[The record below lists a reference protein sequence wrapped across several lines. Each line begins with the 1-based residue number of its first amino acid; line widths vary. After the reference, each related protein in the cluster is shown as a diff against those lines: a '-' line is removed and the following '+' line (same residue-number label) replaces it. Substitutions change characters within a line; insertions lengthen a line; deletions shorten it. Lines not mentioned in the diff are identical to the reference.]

1 MKLTNSLTRKLEDFE
16 PAEPGH
22 LRMYNCGPTVYGEQH
37 IGNFRTF
44 ALGDT
49 LRRWCELKGWR
60 VTQVVNITDVGHLTQ
75 DDIDEGEDKVV
86 MKAREMGWTAL
97 QVSEHFTN
105 LFLEDRK
112 KLLFIE
118 PHHFTKATEHI
129 PEMIDL
135 IRKLLDRGCAYA
147 VGGNVYFD
155 VTKCPEYGRLSGNS
169 LETLK
174 AGARIKVHP
183 DKRHPADFALW
194 KTDAKHLMQWD
205 APWGRGFPGWH
216 IECSAM
222 SMKYLGE
229 TFDIHTGGEDNIFPH
244 HEAEI
249 AQSEAATGKPFVR
262 LWLHSRHIMWEG
274 KKLSKSLG
282 NIVRLKDATDRGY
295 APAEVRYAL
304 ICTRYSQ
311 QVNFSWKM
319 FDDARSAV
327 GRLVEFRSR
336 LQEAAAQ
343 PAKDVPMDL
352 ERREKEFGARMDDD
366 LDVAGALGVVHTF
379 ARDGN
384 RAIDVGLG
392 GSFATPSLELLE
404 RFDRVFGVLGSA
416 PREGPPEEVVRLA
429 EERQSARKRK
439 DYTASDKAR
448 NRIRE
453 LGWSVEDT
461 PSGPKYRKL

>member
-1 MKLTNSLTRKLEDFE
+1 
-16 PAEPGH
+16 
-22 LRMYNCGPTVYGEQH
+22 
-37 IGNFRTF
+37 
-44 ALGDT
+44 
-49 LRRWCELKGWR
+49 
-60 VTQVVNITDVGHLTQ
+60 
-75 DDIDEGEDKVV
+75 
-86 MKAREMGWTAL
+86 
-97 QVSEHFTN
+97 
-105 LFLEDRK
+105 
-112 KLLFIE
+112 
-118 PHHFTKATEHI
+118 
-129 PEMIDL
+129 
-135 IRKLLDRGCAYA
+135 
-147 VGGNVYFD
+147 
-155 VTKCPEYGRLSGNS
+155 
-169 LETLK
+169 
-174 AGARIKVHP
+174 
-183 DKRHPADFALW
+183 
-194 KTDAKHLMQWD
+194 MQWD

-244 HEAEI
+244 HECEI

-262 LWLHSRHIMWEG
+262 LWLHARHIMWEG

-295 APAEVRYAL
+295 TPAEVRYAL

-311 QVNFSWKM
+311 QVNFSWKI
-319 FDDARSAV
+319 FDDARSAI
-327 GRLVEFRSR
+327 GRLVEFRTR

-343 PAKDVPMDL
+343 PEKDNPMEL

-384 RAIDVGLG
+384 RAIDGGLG
-392 GSFATPSLELLE
+392 GKFATPSLELLA

-416 PREGPPEEVVRLA
+416 PQEGPPEEVVRLA

-439 DYTASDKAR
+439 DYAASDKAR
-448 NRIRE
+448 DRIRE